1 MPHTKYCTFWYPT
14 IFHKQLTCPTHRTR
28 ITARI
33 SDGAEEPF
41 DLDLQL
47 CKNGNIHVGCQLS
60 ESNFTVE
67 LKLKNVNF
75 DGFAQYEFSTEN
87 IPCYDKF
94 ATILVKDVYH
104 NAKSFY
110 HIHESDPGKDGA
122 LRGIITDSQIN
133 LESDDNEALF
143 ECLSMFEQIFR
154 GYAHNISSVNIRLI
168 EKEEDSTLSSETK
181 YNILLRGSI
190 AINNLCENASIEYTY
205 YKTLVNS
212 IYNKTFH
219 HNLHIDST
227 LPSASYEKMY
237 SAKRKA
243 LNIRNAVRYIE
254 NIKYKNSNR
263 ITSLERYVTDTINR
277 SNKLSGTLAWWSVA
291 ISVLSF
297 SSLVANIPNVVRI
310 ILGVVAVCI
319 CLGFCIAFLK
329 MKKQLKQD

>member
-1 MPHTKYCTFWYPT
+1 MSHTKYCTFWYPT
-14 IFHKQLTCPTHRTR
+14 IFHKQLTCPAHRAR
-28 ITARI
+28 IKVSI
-33 SDGAEEPF
+33 SDGAKESF

-47 CKNGNIHVGCQLS
+47 CENGNINVGCHLS
-60 ESNFTVE
+60 ESDFIVE
-67 LKLKNVNF
+67 LRLRDVNF
-75 DGFAQYEFSTEN
+75 DGFAQYEFSTES

-94 ATILVKDVYH
+94 KTILAKDVYH

-122 LRGIITDSQIN
+122 LRGIITDSPIN

-143 ECLSMFEQIFR
+143 ECLSMFEQIFK
-154 GYAHNISSVNIRLI
+154 GYAHNISSLNVKLT
-168 EKEEDSTLSSETK
+168 EKEEDSSLSSEKK
-181 YNILLRGSI
+181 YNVLSKGSI

-219 HNLHIDST
+219 HNLHIDPT

-263 ITSLERYVTDTINR
+263 ITSLERYVTGTIKR

-291 ISVLSF
+291 ISILSF
-297 SSLVANIPNVVRI
+297 GSLFANASDIFRN
-310 ILGVVAVCI
+310 ILGAIAVCI
-319 CLGFCIAFLK
+319 CLGFGIAFFI
-329 MKKQLKQD
+329 MKKQIKQD